1 VLATGHVDCKV
12 SGVMRALPKVQDEAG
27 TGDAKASSGEQS
39 VSFVRPRKEQRVAR
53 VPATPQSADID
64 LNAAAL
70 IVVDMQNDFVHPD
83 GWFAGKGIDLTPI
96 RAVIPAIER
105 LATGLRRADIP
116 VIWLNWGVRA
126 DRANLPS
133 LTVEKGRNGHSPTYS
148 DPSPSGRGRILVRD
162 DWGAAIADGLTVA
175 PSDLVVHK
183 HRLSGFWDNEL
194 DSILRQ
200 RGITTLLFAGV
211 NIDRCVFSTLQDA
224 NFLGYDC
231 MLVEDSCQTVSP
243 DFVRDAVLYL
253 VRLLHGVVASSDAI
267 LTAVG
272 QPGPA
277 PASSNQ
283 KSSDRSAP

>member
-1 VLATGHVDCKV
+1 VIRILLKG
-12 SGVMRALPKVQDEAG
+12 SDEAG
-27 TGDAKASSGEQS
+27 TEGAKAPAAEQPL
-39 VSFVRPRKEQRVAR
+39 SFVRPRKEQRIVR
-53 VPATPQSADID
+53 VPSTPQSVDID
-64 LNAAAL
+64 LAASAL
-70 IVVDMQNDFVHPD
+70 IVVDMQNDFIHPD
-83 GWFAGKGIDLTPI
+83 GWFAGKGIDLSPI
-96 RAVIPAIER
+96 RSVIPSVER
-105 LATGLRRADIP
+105 LTAGLRRADIP
-116 VIWLNWGVRA
+116 VIWLNWGTRP
-126 DRANLPS
+126 DRANLPP
-133 LTVEKGRNGHSPTYS
+133 LTIEKGRVGESPTYS

-162 DWGAAIADGLTVA
+162 EWGAAIADGLTVA
-175 PSDLVVHK
+175 PSDLIVHK
-183 HRLSGFWDNEL
+183 HRISGFWDNEL
-194 DSILRQ
+194 DSILRH

-253 VRLLHGVVASSDAI
+253 VRLLHGVVATSDAI

-277 PASSNQ
+277 PSSSNQ

>member
-1 VLATGHVDCKV
+1 MRVLLKR
-12 SGVMRALPKVQDEAG
+12 SDEAG
-27 TGDAKASSGEQS
+27 TGGARASSGEQP
-39 VSFVRPRKEQRVAR
+39 VSFVRPRKQQRIVR
-53 VPATPQSADID
+53 VPATPQPADID
-64 LNAAAL
+64 LNASAL
-70 IVVDMQNDFVHPD
+70 IVVDMQNDFIHPD

-105 LATGLRRADIP
+105 LAIGLRRADIP

-126 DRANLPS
+126 DRANLPP
-133 LTVEKGRNGHSPTYS
+133 LTVEKGRGGGSPTYS
-148 DPSPSGRGRILVRD
+148 DPSPSGRGHILVRD
-162 DWGAAIADGLTVA
+162 EWGAAIADGLTVA

-253 VRLLHGVVASSDAI
+253 VRLLHGVVATSDAI

-277 PASSNQ
+277 PLSLHP

>member
-1 VLATGHVDCKV
+1 
-12 SGVMRALPKVQDEAG
+12 MRALPKVQDEAG

-253 VRLLHGVVASSDAI
+253 VRLLHGVVATSDAI
-267 LTAVG
+267 LTASG

-277 PASSNQ
+277 LASSSNQ
-283 KSSDRSAP
+283 SSDRSAP

>member
-1 VLATGHVDCKV
+1 VIRV
-12 SGVMRALPKVQDEAG
+12 LPKVHDEAG
-27 TGDAKASSGEQS
+27 TGGAKAPAAEQPL
-39 VSFVRPRKEQRVAR
+39 SFVRPRKEQRIVR
-53 VPATPQSADID
+53 VPATPQSVDID
-64 LNAAAL
+64 LAASAL

-83 GWFAGKGIDLTPI
+83 GWFASKGIDLSPI

-105 LATGLRRADIP
+105 LTAGLRHAGVP

-126 DRANLPS
+126 DRANLPP
-133 LTVEKGRNGHSPTYS
+133 LTIEKGRAGDSPTYA
-148 DPSPSGRGRILVRD
+148 DPSPSGRGGILVRD
-162 DWGAAIADGLTVA
+162 EWGAAIADGLTVA
-175 PSDLVVHK
+175 PSDVVVHK

-194 DSILRQ
+194 DSILRHC
-200 RGITTLLFAGV
+200 GITTLLFAGI

-253 VRLLHGVVASSDAI
+253 VRLLHGVVATSDAI

-277 PASSNQ
+277 PSSSNQ